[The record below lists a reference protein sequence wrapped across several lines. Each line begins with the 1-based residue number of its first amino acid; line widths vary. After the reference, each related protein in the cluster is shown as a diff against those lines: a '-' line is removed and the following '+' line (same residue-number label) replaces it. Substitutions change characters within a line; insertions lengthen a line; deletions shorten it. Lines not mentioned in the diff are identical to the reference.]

1 MWLDRAVSR
10 AEVWI
15 EAVGSLGC
23 LAVVA
28 AMLVGA
34 MAPAKAAEAGFAAWR
49 EGLRSEA
56 IGQGIDPALFDAAL
70 DGVAPIAR
78 IVELDQRQPEFTQT
92 FWRYLD
98 SRVNAARISRGAQL
112 LRQHADLLEAVQR
125 HYGVQ
130 PRFLVAFWGLESN
143 YGDDTGN
150 FPLTA
155 ALATLA
161 YDSRRSGFFRQQ
173 LLAALQLMQRGDVPL
188 TANASWAGAFGQTQF
203 MPSTFQ
209 SYAVDFDG
217 DGVRNLWHS
226 LPDIFASSAH
236 YLASIGWDGNS
247 TWGREVLVPYGFDYA
262 VSGLE
267 RELPVSEWAARGVL
281 SADGS
286 PLPEST
292 MRASLLLPGGVD
304 AGPAFLVYS
313 NFRKIMNWNNSLLYA
328 VAVGHLAD
336 RLVGGG
342 PLLTPRPYQ
351 EVAMSRSEIV
361 EMQQRLARVG
371 LDTGGSDGL
380 VGAKTREA
388 IRTFQQWVNL
398 PADGH
403 PSPPVLHQLREKTTN

>member
-1 MWLDRAVSR
+1 MAALRAVTTVV
-10 AEVWI
+10 A
-15 EAVGSLGC
+15 
-23 LAVVA
+23 LAVSA
-28 AMLVGA
+28 AASAGA
-34 MAPAKAAEAGFAAWR
+34 ADASFAAWR
-49 EGLRSEA
+49 EELRSEA
-56 IGQGIDPALFDAAL
+56 MGQGVDPALFDAAL
-70 DGVAPIAR
+70 DGVAPISR
-78 IVELDQRQPEFTQT
+78 IIELDQRQPEFTQT

-112 LRQHADLLEAVQR
+112 LRQHAALLEVVQR

-143 YGDDTGN
+143 YGDDTGS

-161 YDSRRSGFFRQQ
+161 YDGRRSGFFRQQ
-173 LLAALQLMQRGDVPL
+173 LLTTLQLMQQGDVPF
-188 TANASWAGAFGQTQF
+188 AAHASWAGAFGQTQF

-217 DGVRNLWHS
+217 DGMRNLWHS

-236 YLASIGWDGNS
+236 YLASIGWDGGS

-267 RELPVSEWAARGVL
+267 RELPISEWAARGVV

-286 PLPEST
+286 PLPESGL
-292 MRASLLLPGGVD
+292 RASLLLPGGVD

-313 NFRKIMNWNNSLLYA
+313 NFRKIMNWNNSVLYA

-342 PLLTPRPYQ
+342 PLLTPRPDQ
-351 EVAMSRSEIV
+351 EIAMSRSEIL
-361 EMQQRLARVG
+361 EMQERLARFG

-380 VGAKTREA
+380 VGVKTREA

-398 PADGH
+398 PADGY
-403 PSPPVLHQLREKTTN
+403 PSPPVLYQLREKTTN

>member
-1 MWLDRAVSR
+1 MRINRAALRANLCNRHVVRLRAVAGLVALALS
-10 AEVWI
+10 AMP
-15 EAVGSLGC
+15 AVG
-23 LAVVA
+23 
-28 AMLVGA
+28 
-34 MAPAKAAEAGFAAWR
+34 AAEASFSDWR
-49 EGLRSEA
+49 EGLRAEA
-56 IGQGIDPALFDAAL
+56 VGQGVDPALFDAAL
-70 DGVAPIAR
+70 DGVSPIDR

-98 SRVNAARISRGAQL
+98 SRVNAARIGRGAQL
-112 LRQHADLLEAVQR
+112 LRQYAGLLEAVQR

-143 YGDDTGN
+143 YGDDTGS

-161 YDSRRSGFFRQQ
+161 YDGRRSGFFRQQ
-173 LLAALQLMQRGDVPL
+173 LLTTLQLMQRGDVPL
-188 TANASWAGAFGQTQF
+188 AANASWAGAFGQTQF

-236 YLASIGWDGNS
+236 YLASIGWDGGS

-267 RELPVSEWAARGVL
+267 RELPLAEWSARGVM

-286 PLPEST
+286 PLPET
-292 MRASLLLPGGVD
+292 NLNASLLLPGGAD
-304 AGPAFLVYS
+304 GGPAFLVYS
-313 NFRKIMNWNNSLLYA
+313 NFRKIMNWNNSVLYA

-336 RLVGGG
+336 RLAGGG

-351 EVAMSRSEIV
+351 EVAMSRSEII
-361 EMQQRLARVG
+361 EMQERLARFG

-380 VGAKTREA
+380 VGVKTREA

-398 PADGH
+398 PADGY
-403 PSPPVLHQLREKTTN
+403 PSPPVLYQLREKTMN